1 MSTVYDT
8 KQLWNIAS
16 SHIEITVSKA
26 NFSTWFKNTGI
37 SRHEDD
43 VVYLSVPNAFV
54 KDWLVNKYHKLIL
67 KALRDTEPTVKAVE
81 YVITKEDPA
90 KRQETELKTSTEAWP
105 ENQLKFNDLYVSE
118 EDNLN
123 PKYRLETYIV
133 GPFNELA
140 YAAAQAVLK
149 NVGGSYNPLFIY
161 GGTGLGKTHLLQGI
175 GNELKKRGGGK
186 RIYYIHSERWA
197 TELVDA
203 IQAGSNKIATFK
215 EKYRKYDLLIIDD
228 IQFVGGKDKIQ
239 EELFHLFNYMH
250 EKNRQ
255 IIFASDK
262 PPRSVAGLE
271 ERLRSRFEGGMMVDI
286 SKPEYESR
294 LAILKSKILTM
305 PFAPPEDVVEY
316 IASVIQDNIRELEGV
331 LNTIIVQAQLK
342 SRNLSLQEI
351 RGLIKT
357 HSKPQ
362 KTISIKDVIRTVSTF
377 YNIEEQV
384 LYEKTRR
391 KEIVKPRQVIM
402 YILRE
407 DFNTSYP
414 YIGQKLGG
422 RDHTTVIHAYEKIK
436 NDLKV
441 DNLLQQEMEQ
451 IKTLLYNN
459 FSSAAAAA

>member
-1 MSTVYDT
+1 MSSVYDP

-16 SHIEITVSKA
+16 SHIEISVSKA

-37 SRHEDD
+37 CRHEDD
-43 VVYLSVPNAFV
+43 VIYLSVPNAFV
-54 KDWLVNKYHKLIL
+54 KDWLANKYHRLIL
-67 KALRDTEPTVKAVE
+67 KALRDTEPTIKAVE
-81 YVITKEDPA
+81 YVISKEDA
-90 KRQETELKTSTEAWP
+90 SKRQEPEVTATPSPWP
-105 ENQLKFNDLYVSE
+105 DNQLKFNDLYVSE

-123 PKYRLETYIV
+123 PKYRLDTYIV

-161 GGTGLGKTHLLQGI
+161 GGTGLGKTHLIQGI
-175 GNELKKRGGGK
+175 GNDLKKRTPDK
-186 RIYYIHSERWA
+186 RIYYVHSERWA

-203 IQAGSNKIATFK
+203 LQGGPGKIAGFK

-228 IQFVGGKDKIQ
+228 IQFVGGKDKTQ
-239 EELFHLFNYMH
+239 EELFHLFNFMH

-255 IIFASDK
+255 IVFSSDK
-262 PPRSVAGLE
+262 PPKSIAGLE

-294 LAILKSKILTM
+294 LAILKSKVQSL

-342 SRNLSLQEI
+342 TRNLTLQEI

-377 YNIEEQV
+377 YNIEEAV

-441 DNLLQQEMEQ
+441 DSLLQQEIEQ
-451 IKTLLYNN
+451 IKNLLYNN
-459 FSSAAAAA
+459 FGAAAGTA